1 MNEKLLLTRA
11 AAAAML
17 GVSTYSID
25 ELIAKKLVPAVRIGR
40 RVFVSRLA
48 LENYIGASVLAESLP
63 RQAQA

>member
-1 MNEKLLLTRA
+1 MGEKLLLSRV

-17 GVSTYSID
+17 GVSTYQVD
-25 ELIAKKLVPAVRIGR
+25 GLIATKSLPAVRIGR

>member
-1 MNEKLLLTRA
+1 
-11 AAAAML
+11 ML